1 MSISIIVA
9 DDQALIR
16 DHICKFV
23 SEIDDE
29 FEVVASFEDGSD
41 VIEFLKYNKADIIL
55 TDVLMCGVSG
65 IDVAKFVYEQKINT
79 HVVIISAYRDFEYAR
94 SALSYGVKQY
104 LLKPTSTKELRKV
117 LESIKSEIVKNPT
130 EQNMI
135 SEISKIISVL
145 DFDVSDDVVD
155 RVIGE
160 IMSYG
165 GSLDK
170 FRADVM
176 QVFQL
181 FDTRL
186 TALGLDTSL
195 VRKIKSEYINAA
207 WHFSDDALKEWVSG
221 NIRTLFSFV
230 SNSKTDKNTEI
241 IKRATDYINN
251 HYSENISITDVADFV
266 YLNEDYFG
274 KLFRKK
280 LDKSFSDYLTEVRMK
295 EAERLLRMD
304 KFKIYQIGEKVGY
317 KSSNYF
323 IKAFKTYTG
332 FTPKEYL
339 RNFGVENEQ

>member
-29 FEVVASFEDGSD
+29 FNVVGSFEDGSD
-41 VIEFLKYNKADIIL
+41 VIEFLKYNKVDIIL

-117 LESIKSEIVKNPT
+117 LESIKAEIAKNPV
-130 EQNMI
+130 EHNMMN
-135 SEISKIISVL
+135 EVSKIISEL
-145 DFDVSDDVVD
+145 DSDISEDVIQSVVSQ
-155 RVIGE
+155 I
-160 IMSYG
+160 ILYS
-165 GSLDK
+165 GSPDK
-170 FRADVM
+170 FRADIM
-176 QVFQL
+176 QIFQL
-181 FDTRL
+181 FDTRF
-186 TALGLDTSL
+186 TALELDTSL
-195 VRKIKSEYINAA
+195 VRKIKSEYINTA
-207 WHFSDDALKEWVSG
+207 WHFSDEAIKDWTSS
-221 NIRTLFSFV
+221 NIKSLFAFV
-230 SNSKTDKNTEI
+230 KNSKTDKNTEI
-241 IKRATDYINN
+241 IQRATDYIKS
-251 HYSENISITDVADFV
+251 HYSENISITDVADYV

-280 LDKSFSDYLTEVRMK
+280 LDKSFSDYLTELRME
-295 EAERLLRMD
+295 EAERLLRTG
-304 KFKIYQIGEKVGY
+304 KYKIYQVGERVGY

-323 IKAFKTYTG
+323 IKTFKTYTG

>member
-16 DHICKFV
+16 EHICKFV

-29 FEVVASFEDGSD
+29 FEVVGSFEDGSD
-41 VIEFLKYNKADIIL
+41 VIEFLKFNKADIIL

-117 LESIKSEIVKNPT
+117 LENIKSEIVKKPVGH
-130 EQNMI
+130 NMI
-135 SEISKIISVL
+135 SEISRIISEL
-145 DFDVSDDVVD
+145 DFDVSEDVIQK
-155 RVIGE
+155 VIGE
-160 IMSYG
+160 IMSDSG
-165 GSLDK
+165 PLDK
-170 FRADVM
+170 FRADIM
-176 QVFQL
+176 QIFQL
-181 FDTRL
+181 FDARF
-186 TALGLDTSL
+186 TALKLDTSL
-195 VRKIKSEYINAA
+195 VRKIKSEYINTA

-221 NIRTLFSFV
+221 NIKALFSFV

-241 IKRATDYINN
+241 IKRAIDYINT
-251 HYSENISITDVADFV
+251 HYSENISITDVADYV

-274 KLFRKK
+274 KLFRRK
-280 LDKSFSDYLTEVRMK
+280 LDKSFSDYLTQVRMK
-295 EAERLLRMD
+295 EAERLLRTG
-304 KFKIYQIGEKVGY
+304 KFKIYQVGERVGY

-323 IKAFKTYTG
+323 IKAFKTHTG